1 MSATKEWFMSR
12 EEQPDFWLV
21 GDYQNSGY
29 QEPTPDEQPKDYV
42 VVDDKTD
49 ELPF

>member
-21 GDYQNSGY
+21 GDYPNAAIKIRSPMNS
-29 QEPTPDEQPKDYV
+29 Q
-42 VVDDKTD
+42 KTT
-49 ELPF
+49 L